1 MIYMTALV
9 IFLSFIFS
17 FYVSSSTLQLNL
29 TFYFIVVACVLVFCC
44 NSLLV
49 LYLCYEASLLPIVYI
64 IVKWGSYPE
73 RSLSALMLILYTS
86 IFSFPLL
93 FFLFHLFEC
102 IGRVHFVLSSTL
114 STFPSSIF
122 STLIIFFAFRV
133 KLPLY
138 GIHYWLPI
146 AHVEAPTFGSMILA
160 GVLLKL
166 GGVGMVRCCVF
177 IEVPLL
183 KLFLTSYLF
192 LFLVVVTLVCC
203 FQSDLKRLV
212 AYSSVSHM
220 IAIPILILVRTAYSL
235 KSIMLIMFFHGLSS
249 PAMFMLVGVLYS
261 VYSTRQLACLR
272 GLLLIS
278 PLTSLYAVM
287 AFFFTL
293 SAPPFPSF
301 IPEVFFLVS
310 SFLLS
315 PSFLLPLFIFVFL
328 SLLYNLNWLSAV
340 LFKGVNASAFNTN
353 YALPYAS
360 AFRFRFTFTF
370 CVVSLVLFSFI

>member
-1 MIYMTALV
+1 M
-9 IFLSFIFS
+9 FLSFIFS
-17 FYVSSSTLQLNL
+17 FSASFSSLQSNL
-29 TFYFIVVACVLVFCC
+29 TFYLIVVACLLVFCC
-44 NSLLV
+44 DSLFV

-73 RSLSALMLILYTS
+73 RSLSALILILYTS

-102 IGRVHFVLSSTL
+102 AGSMHFALLSTL
-114 STFPSSIF
+114 STFSSSLF
-122 STLIIFFAFRV
+122 ASLIIYFAFRV

-146 AHVEAPTFGSMILA
+146 AHVEAPTFGSIILA

-166 GGVGMVRCCVF
+166 GGVGLVRCCIF
-177 IEVPLL
+177 IETAFL

-212 AYSSVSHM
+212 AYSSVSHI

-235 KSIMLIMFFHGLSS
+235 KSVMLVMFFHGLSS
-249 PAMFMLVGVLYS
+249 PAMCMVVGVLYS

-272 GLLLIS
+272 GLLLVS
-278 PLTSLYAVM
+278 PLVSFYVVL

-301 IPEVFFLVS
+301 VSEVFFLVS

-315 PSFLLPLFIFVFL
+315 PSFLLPLVLFVFL

-340 LFKGVNASAFNTN
+340 LFKSVNTPAFNTS
-353 YALPYAS
+353 YVLPYAS
-360 AFRFRFTFTF
+360 SFRFAFTFIF
-370 CVVSLVLFSFI
+370 CVASLVLFSFF